1 MTDLEIIAQLEA
13 KIHQLPPQIIL
24 EVNDYVD
31 LLLQK
36 YQSVHL
42 SAEVETVEMPRG
54 KLAAIFPRP
63 LESLKPFSRNE
74 IYE

>member
-1 MTDLEIIAQLEA
+1 MTDLDIITQLEA
-13 KIHQLPPQIIL
+13 KIHQLPPQAAM

-36 YQSVHL
+36 YQSVNP
-42 SAEVETVEMPRG
+42 SAETVGMPRG